1 MINNDKRVKLEKLI
15 ERGNRRMMNTHR
27 FQSQYT
33 SMNEGQ
39 IKYLYFKKPQ
49 YKIK

>member
-27 FQSQYT
+27 FQFANHSTQA
-33 SMNEGQ
+33 
-39 IKYLYFKKPQ
+39 
-49 YKIK
+49 